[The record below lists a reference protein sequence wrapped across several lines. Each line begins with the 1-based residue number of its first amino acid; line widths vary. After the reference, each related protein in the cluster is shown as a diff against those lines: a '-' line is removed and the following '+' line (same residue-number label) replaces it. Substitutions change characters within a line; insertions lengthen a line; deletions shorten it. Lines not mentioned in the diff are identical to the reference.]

1 MCQWSVIQDSFNLNN
16 NGAQGVKSFK
26 MIVQGPS
33 SELSEATGDRLAQWH
48 KRRSA
53 EREAVGS
60 NPGRTKTQGL

>member
-16 NGAQGVKSFK
+16 NGVQGVKSYK

-33 SELSEATGDRLAQWH
+33 LLRRRPARLAQRD

-60 NPGRTKTQGL
+60 NPGRTKTQGI

>member
-1 MCQWSVIQDSFNLNN
+1 
-16 NGAQGVKSFK
+16 

-33 SELSEATGDRLAQWH
+33 SELSEATPARLAQWD

-60 NPGRTKTQGL
+60 NPGRTKTQGI